1 MGAALALICL
11 LSPKSAAQDASN
23 SDTRS
28 SGKPP
33 LIPAAA
39 AAGASPSPRLRTEID
54 TARSTDKLY
63 RALSEEGASK
73 TSDAA
78 ADADADAAEAATDPK
93 KIK

>member
-33 LIPAAA
+33 LVPAAAAA
-39 AAGASPSPRLRTEID
+39 AAGASPSPRVRTEID

-63 RALSEEGASK
+63 RSLSEEGASK

-78 ADADADAAEAATDPK
+78 ADADAAEAATDPK
-93 KIK
+93 KV